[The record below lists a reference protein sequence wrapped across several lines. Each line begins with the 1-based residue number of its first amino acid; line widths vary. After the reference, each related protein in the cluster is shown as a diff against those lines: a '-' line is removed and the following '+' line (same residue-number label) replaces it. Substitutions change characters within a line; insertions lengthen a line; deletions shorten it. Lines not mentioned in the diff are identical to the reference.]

1 MKTFKDFNI
10 DVGNKTTGKIK
21 TQCPKCSHTIK
32 NKRDKCLSVD
42 LDKGLCNCHNCGFG
56 GTTKFEKKARIHC
69 TSKNKT

>member
-21 TQCPKCSHTIK
+21 TQCPKCSHTRK

-42 LDKGLCNCHNCGFG
+42 LDKGFMELPQLRLGWNY
-56 GTTKFEKKARIHC
+56 KI
-69 TSKNKT
+69 

>member
-21 TQCPKCSHTIK
+21 TQCPKCSHTRK

-42 LDKGLCNCHNCGFG
+42 FRKGPYGIA
-56 GTTKFEKKARIHC
+56 TTAVGEALQNLRK
-69 TSKNKT
+69 SKNILFLKKSN